1 MFDTIGQKL
10 RDLMI
15 REREILLRVYAC
27 AHHRLVSL
35 LLTMKIE
42 NEDDSALEETIPF

>member
-15 REREILLRVYAC
+15 RERDPYAC